1 MNAINTEPVE
11 LLAGLASFAA
21 AGDLS
26 VGKDGFNQHFNY
38 GYMTEAA
45 LFTAARAAL
54 AEAGLSGTL
63 SFEAGQHEVIATFNK
78 EGQERPGI
86 LATVTAVLTIRDAAG
101 NQIECRAFG
110 QGLDPADKAYYKAMT
125 GAAKYAVQK
134 ALMIAVE
141 SDDTDSQDSGRV
153 GNTSGGMTGLASE
166 KQLGFLCSLVKK
178 LHLASDGYAE
188 GFALRLAR
196 MNGDPA
202 TEFAKV
208 SKASASSLI
217 ERLKSVESNPAAS
230 QVITERLV
238 AWETE
243 NGLPATVG
251 PTQEDAAPDTD
262 HVGPVRDDDT
272 PF

>member
-21 AGDLS
+21 AEDLS
-26 VGKDGFNQHFNY
+26 VGKDGFNPHFNY

-63 SFEAGQHEVIATFNK
+63 SFEAGQHEIIPTFNK

-141 SDDTDSQDSGRV
+141 SDDIDSQDSGRV

-178 LHLASDGYAE
+178 VHLVE
-188 GFALRLAR
+188 GGSPQDVEHMALRMAR
-196 MNGDPA
+196 MQGDTA
-202 TEFAKV
+202 EVFVKIRKNA
-208 SKASASSLI
+208 ASELI
-217 ERLKSVESNPAAS
+217 EKL
-230 QVITERLV
+230 QVIPPHRGQEVLDRL
-238 AWETE
+238 AEWEAE
-243 NGLPATVG
+243 HGAPPSNGMPST
-251 PTQEDAAPDTD
+251 PQAPR
-262 HVGPVRDDDT
+262 VPDDDDV